1 MQLTINNIKSIP
13 TAAETIISIIGDRKL
28 VAFKGEMGAGKTTL
42 IKEICRQF
50 GVDDATNSPSFS
62 IVNEYYTANGEV
74 IYHFD
79 FYRLNEPQ
87 EALDLGVEDYF
98 DSGSLCLMEWP
109 EMIGDLLPEDT
120 MMIEVCLAEDD
131 SRLIRI
137 AE

>member
-1 MQLTINNIKSIP
+1 MQLTINNIESIHA
-13 TAAETIISIIGDRKL
+13 AAETIISIIGDRKL
-28 VAFKGEMGAGKTTL
+28 VAFRGEMGAGKTTL
-42 IKEICRQF
+42 IKEICRQL

-62 IVNEYYTANGEV
+62 IVNEYDTASGDV

-98 DSGSLCLMEWP
+98 DSGALCLMEWP
-109 EMIGDLLPEDT
+109 EMIEGLLPEDT
-120 MMIEVCLAEDD
+120 MMIEVILAEDD